1 MTNKYIYFI
10 ANWKMYGDLKSLKS
24 LKKVIR
30 FIKTTKL
37 KKFKIIYCP
46 PFTLLNSFVKK
57 FKKTNISIGA
67 QNCHYEETY
76 GPFTGSISS
85 KMIKTIGCKY
95 VIIGHSESRDQGDT
109 DIIINKKIRS
119 SLKNKI
125 NIIFC
130 FGETLKDRNKKLTKK
145 IIKKQLSKALNKIQK
160 KQNIFFAYEPVWAIG
175 TGFIPKLNELISNIN
190 YIKKLLKI
198 SYKIKS
204 PKVLYGG
211 SVSSKNIGDLKKIN
225 LLDGFLIGGS
235 SQKANK
241 FIDIIKKTFI

>member
-30 FIKTTKL
+30 FNNTTKL
-37 KKFKIIYCP
+37 KKFRIIYCP

-85 KMIKTIGCKY
+85 KMIKSIGCKY
-95 VIIGHSESRDQGDT
+95 VIIGHSESREQGDT
-109 DIIINKKIRS
+109 DIIINKKIKS

-130 FGETLKDRNKKLTKK
+130 FGETLNERKKKLTKK
-145 IIKKQLSKALNKIQK
+145 IIKKQLSKALKKIKK

-175 TGFIPKLNELISNIN
+175 TGLIPKLNELASNIN
-190 YIKKLLKI
+190 YIKKLLKN
-198 SYKIKS
+198 SYRIKS

-235 SQKANK
+235 SQKTNK